1 MLSQQSKYA
10 LRAVQYLHTTDSGVF
25 LRVEE
30 IARATQLPAPY
41 LAKVLK
47 MLVQQELL
55 LSRRGKN
62 GGVSLVHGRP
72 PLTFIEVCRAVGDP
86 IVQSE
91 CVLHKRACS
100 ARRPCAFH
108 DRWAATKAKLLEY
121 LEEEE
126 IS

>member
-10 LRAVQYLHTTDSGVF
+10 LRAVQFLSKVEGGAF

-30 IARATQLPAPY
+30 IAGATQLPAPY

-47 MLVQQELL
+47 MLVQENLL

-62 GGVSLVHGRP
+62 GGVSLVRGRP
-72 PLTFIEVCRAVGDP
+72 PLTFIEVCRAVDDP
-86 IVQSE
+86 IVKSE

-100 ARRPCAFH
+100 ARKPCAFH
-108 DRWAATKAKLLEY
+108 DKWAATKKKLLEY

-126 IS
+126 VS